1 MFLES
6 GFDDSGEKTGK
17 ENLESFLEN
26 SPVAIHIVNKRGI
39 IVFANKA
46 ELDLSGYTQQ
56 EYIGQDVRQFYF
68 DPEHIDKLSAKL
80 RREGTLTN
88 EQIKIICKDGS
99 LKDVLISCN
108 IYSVEGKFEH
118 TRCFTRDIT
127 EIKKS
132 ENLLRLLNQ
141 AGEELSATYNTNDAL
156 DKVMKFLIPGFAD
169 WIVINEVHD
178 DGFAYLLKMAHSDP
192 EKVKWAE
199 AYREKHPIDVNDPRK
214 GSVGHAITTGEAYL
228 IPEITEEI
236 IERGAAD
243 EEQREILKNLNIRSV
258 MVIPMQIKGR
268 VTGVVSFMSCRDQN
282 LYDETDFNFAKDFCN
297 RIALTLE
304 NTRLYEEVKKD
315 IEERIEADKKK
326 DEFISIASHE
336 LKTPVTSLKAY
347 TQILQ
352 ATFDEEH
359 NAQAAQMLSKM
370 DKQIDKLT
378 TLIVDL
384 LDVTKI
390 DKGELVFEM
399 EDFDFNKLVEEIAEE
414 MQRTTKSHKIVVELN
429 PCDPVKADRNR
440 IGQVIVNFIS
450 NAIKYSPDGH
460 EIIIKTFCENNK
472 VSLSVQDDGIGIP
485 KEEHSNI
492 FKRFFRVSGKS
503 NYTFPGMGLGL
514 YISSEI
520 IKRHSGRIFFDSE
533 EGKGSNFSFEI
544 NSHS

>member
-6 GFDDSGEKTGK
+6 GFENSGDKTGT

-26 SPVAIHIVNKRGI
+26 SPVGIHVVNEEGI
-39 IVFANKA
+39 ILFANKA
-46 ELDLSGYTQQ
+46 ELELYGYAEQ
-56 EYIGQDVRQFYF
+56 EYVGQPARKFYF
-68 DPEHIDKLSAKL
+68 DSDFFDKVSFKL

-88 EQIKIICKDGS
+88 EQTKIICKDGT
-99 LKDVLISCN
+99 LRDVLISCN
-108 IYSVEGKFEH
+108 IYYEEGKFTH
-118 TRCFTRDIT
+118 TRCYTRDIT

-141 AGEELSATYNTNDAL
+141 AGEELAATHDTNEAL
-156 DKVMKFLIPGFAD
+156 DKIMKFLIPDFAD
-169 WIVINEVHD
+169 WIIINELQE
-178 DGFAYLLKMAHSDP
+178 DGSAYLLKMAHSDP

-199 AYREKHPIDVNDPRK
+199 AYRKTHPIDVNDPRK
-214 GSVGHAITTGEAYL
+214 GSVGYALRTGEAFL
-228 IPEITEEI
+228 IPEITEEVI
-236 IERGAAD
+236 KDGATD
-243 EEQREILKNLNIRSV
+243 EEQKEILTQLKIRSV
-258 MVIPMQIKGR
+258 MIIPMQIKRR
-268 VTGVVSFMSCRDQN
+268 VTGVVSFISCTDLN
-282 LYDETDFNFAKDFCN
+282 LYDQTDFNFAKDFCN

-315 IEERIEADKKK
+315 IAERIVADKKK

-352 ATFDEEH
+352 STFDDEKNE
-359 NAQAAQMLSKM
+359 QAVEMLSKM

-390 DKGELVFEM
+390 DKGELIFEM
-399 EDFDFNKLVEEIAEE
+399 EKFDFNEVVKEITEE
-414 MQRTTKSHKIVVELN
+414 MQRTTKTHKIILKLN
-429 PCDPVKADRNR
+429 PCDPIKADRNR

-450 NAIKYSPDGH
+450 NAIKYSPRGDK
-460 EIIIKTFCENNK
+460 IIIETFCEDNK
-472 VSLSVQDDGIGIP
+472 VKLSVQDDGIGIP
-485 KEEHSNI
+485 EEEHKNI
-492 FKRFFRVSGKS
+492 FRRFFRVSGKD

-520 IKRHSGRIFFDSE
+520 IKRHDGRIFFESD
-533 EGKGSNFSFEI
+533 EGKGSTFSFEI